1 VDRYLPRAR
10 ACYLL
15 RRVANGVDLA
25 LRGRLRLELHL
36 ERGELEDAIIRR
48 SSLDRPE
55 IERCVREAAFQVEYP
70 RPMFRDA
77 PTVAAVNLVFRPRT
91 PEDKPPDASPL
102 DHEID
107 LILGPVTF
115 DPRDLI
121 ESETRESGATEK
133 RSGD

>member
-1 VDRYLPRAR
+1 
-10 ACYLL
+10 
-15 RRVANGVDLA
+15 LA

-36 ERGELEDAIIRR
+36 ERGELEDAIISR

-91 PEDKPPDASPL
+91 PEENPRDASMF
-102 DHEID
+102 DRQID
-107 LILGPVTF
+107 LILGPVSF
-115 DPRDLI
+115 DPQKLLD
-121 ESETRESGATEK
+121 SEGSESGAAEK
-133 RSGD
+133 ARGD

>member
-1 VDRYLPRAR
+1 
-10 ACYLL
+10 
-15 RRVANGVDLA
+15 
-25 LRGRLRLELHL
+25 
-36 ERGELEDAIIRR
+36 
-48 SSLDRPE
+48 
-55 IERCVREAAFQVEYP
+55 VREAAFEVEYP